1 VESST
6 QDQPYDVLV
15 GIVVGAHG
23 VRGELRVAPETD
35 FPERFGE
42 LRRIYLSPP
51 RGEARLLEVAGARV
65 HPGKSLVFLRLAGV
79 DDREAALALRGSRL
93 YIREGDLAPLP
104 PGRYY
109 EFQILGLRV
118 VTEDG
123 RDLGPVTDIVRT
135 GANDVY
141 ETPQA
146 LIPVIEPVIREVDLE
161 QGRIVVRWIEGMEKS

>member
-1 VESST
+1 MESST
-6 QDQPYDVLV
+6 EDQPYDVLV

-35 FPERFGE
+35 FPERFAE
-42 LRRIYLSPP
+42 LRRLYLSPT
-51 RGEARLLEVAGARV
+51 RGAGRLVEIVGARV
-65 HPGKSLVFLRLAGV
+65 HQGKGLVLLRLAGV
-79 DDREAALALRGSRL
+79 EDREAALALRGSRL
-93 YIREGDLAPLP
+93 YIQERDLAPLP
-104 PGRYY
+104 AGRYY

-118 VTEDG
+118 VTEEG
-123 RDLGPVTDIVRT
+123 CDLGPVTDIVRT

-161 QGRIVVRWIEGMEKS
+161 QGRIVVRWMEGMLK